1 MATRPT
7 PRPQPGSRPPSDAED
22 HAIASPVTAWA
33 ESARPPRPDVFERIG
48 RTVLRLFTSVDFAVV
63 QIIVLSLLAVVGMTI
78 RQLPTFAFRS
88 AGDYE
93 SAMADMHTRYDP
105 VFGRAIVDAM
115 ERLQVF
121 HIFSSTWFTL
131 GLVVLVV
138 SIVVCTLERTP
149 KLWRQAAEIRVVQP
163 DAFYDPDLPDRAAMT
178 GVTAGDVRA
187 ALRGQRFGVREADI
201 EGVRYLYGDRH
212 RWTKL
217 ATLFTHLG
225 LILFL
230 VAGVVTWRFGDEQ
243 GLVVAEGDSL
253 TVQPIGTPDLLVVK
267 NYDFEAPGFLE
278 TGHATDF
285 TTDLGVFQNGREVA
299 RKTVRVNDPLA
310 VAGYTFHQNGFG
322 PAPDLLITDASGKP
336 LWDGPV
342 PLTETAAG
350 HPYGTMTVPGRD
362 VGLELLL
369 EQQANG
375 TGVVLVVPYV
385 STGATADP
393 NGPVEFLDPVA
404 VGAGEAQVP
413 AGLDFSVGVRR
424 FTDYTLI
431 IAKKDPGQGIVW
443 SAFAFLIAGIA
454 ISFYL
459 PRRRIWARL
468 SPAGSLAIVARSDR
482 YVDVERE
489 FGRLLD
495 DLVRRR
501 AGGAGEASAAGEAPS
516 S

>member
-1 MATRPT
+1 MTT
-7 PRPQPGSRPPSDAED
+7 
-22 HAIASPVTAWA
+22 WA

-78 RQLPTFAFRS
+78 KQLPTFAFRS

-93 SAMADMHTRYDP
+93 SAMADLHARYDP
-105 VFGRAIVDAM
+105 VFGRGVVDAM

-121 HIFSSTWFTL
+121 HIFTSTWFTL

-149 KLWRQAAEIRVVQP
+149 KLWRQSAEIRVVQP
-163 DAFYDPDLPDRAAMT
+163 EAFYDPALPDRAAMT
-178 GVTAGDVRA
+178 GVTDVDVRA
-187 ALRGQRFGVREADI
+187 ALRKQRFVVREAEVD
-201 EGVRYLYGDRH
+201 GVRFLYGDRN

-230 VAGVVTWRFGDEQ
+230 IAGVVTWRFGDEQ
-243 GLVVAEGDSL
+243 GLVIAEGDSL

-267 NYDFEAPGFLE
+267 NYDFEAPGFLQ
-278 TGHATDF
+278 TGQATDF
-285 TTDLGVFQNGREVA
+285 TTDLGVFQNGKEVA
-299 RKTVRVNDPLA
+299 RKTIRVNDPLG

-322 PAPDLLITDASGKP
+322 PAPDLLISDAQGKP

-342 PLTETAAG
+342 PLTDTAAG

-362 VGLELLL
+362 VGLEMLLD
-369 EQQANG
+369 QAKDG
-375 TGVVLVVPYV
+375 TGVLLVVPYV
-385 STGATADP
+385 ASGSATTDPSGA
-393 NGPVEFLDPVA
+393 NVRYLQPVA
-404 VGAGEAQVP
+404 VAVGEAQVP
-413 AGLDFSVGVRR
+413 DGLDFSVGVRR

-443 SAFAFLIAGIA
+443 SAFAFLIAGIG
-454 ISFYL
+454 ITFYL

-468 SPAGSLAIVARSDR
+468 TSSGSLALVARSDR

-495 DLVRRR
+495 DLVARRR
-501 AGGAGEASAAGEAPS
+501 TGAGSTGEAPG
-516 S
+516 

>member
-1 MATRPT
+1 
-7 PRPQPGSRPPSDAED
+7 
-22 HAIASPVTAWA
+22 
-33 ESARPPRPDVFERIG
+33 
-48 RTVLRLFTSVDFAVV
+48 VLRLFTSVDFAVV

-93 SAMADMHTRYDP
+93 SAMADLHARYDP
-105 VFGRAIVDAM
+105 VFGRGVVDAM

-138 SIVVCTLERTP
+138 SIIVCTLERTP

-163 DAFYDPDLPDRAAMT
+163 DAFYDPTLPDRAAMT
-178 GVTAGDVRA
+178 DVSAPDVRA
-187 ALRGQRFGVREADI
+187 VLRRQRFGVREAEVD
-201 EGVRYLYGDRH
+201 GFHYLYGDRH

-230 VAGVVTWRFGDEQ
+230 VAAVVTWRFGDEQ

-267 NYDFEAPGFLE
+267 NYDFEAPGFLQ
-278 TGHATDF
+278 TGQATDF
-285 TTDLGVFQNGREVA
+285 TTDLGVFQNGQEVA
-299 RKTVRVNDPLA
+299 RKTIRVNDPLG

-322 PAPDLLITDASGKP
+322 PAPDLLISDANGKP

-342 PLTETAAG
+342 PLTDQAAG
-350 HPYGTMTVPGRD
+350 HPYGTMTVPGRN

-369 EQQANG
+369 DQKPDG

-385 STGATADP
+385 AAGTVT
-393 NGPVEFLDPVA
+393 NGTDDVRYLDPIAVA
-404 VGAGEAQVP
+404 AGEAQVP

-443 SAFAFLIAGIA
+443 AAFAALITGIA
-454 ISFYL
+454 ITFYL

-468 SPAGSLAIVARSDR
+468 SPDGSLAIVARSDR

-495 DLVRRR
+495 ELVARRTV
-501 AGGAGEASAAGEAPS
+501 GGVAATT
-516 S
+516 